1 MNAIKKRLQMLKIE
15 KDLAMDK
22 ADLCDQQA
30 KEANRREEK
39 LRDEVRELAKKLVQM
54 ERDLELSKAQ
64 LEKSNRD
71 LEQKERIYIVVGDL
85 YKYTI
90 LHISNIFIMN
100 LEQFFNLFS
109 IVNPFLNIFLI
120 FKQLFCN
127 LFMPYKD
134 NLKNQ

>member
-1 MNAIKKRLQMLKIE
+1 MYEFFTQFRVEKLIIKAMNAIKKRLQMLKIE

-71 LEQKERIYIVVGDL
+71 LEQKERVYIVVGDL
-85 YKYTI
+85 NKYTI
-90 LHISNIFIMN
+90 LYIPNIFIMN
-100 LEQFFNLFS
+100 FEQFSNLFS
-109 IVNPFLNIFLI
+109 KINKP
-120 FKQLFCN
+120 LF
-127 LFMPYKD
+127 
-134 NLKNQ
+134 

>member
-1 MNAIKKRLQMLKIE
+1 MLKIE